1 MPSNININK
10 VDELTENFKQTSSI
24 YFTKYTGMSVL
35 QATEF
40 RAECNKHS
48 VRYIVSKNTLT
59 KIAANNAGYGDKF
72 DDMLNGQVGIAY
84 GYDDPTSPA
93 KAIKNFLNENKDAIE
108 VLGIYFD
115 GELYGPEK
123 YSELASLPSKDE
135 LLSKLA
141 SGLNYPMTQ
150 LSSTLNGAMTK
161 LAWILDSLKNIK

>member
-1 MPSNININK
+1 MLPKLAAAIRIQAGIRREEVRQKLKPNIDDLGEGPIEEMLTKLSPIEIARFSQISNW
-10 VDELTENFKQTSSI
+10 
-24 YFTKYTGMSVL
+24 G
-35 QATEF
+35 
-40 RAECNKHS
+40 
-48 VRYIVSKNTLT
+48 
-59 KIAANNAGYGDKF
+59 KIAANNAGYGNKF
-72 DDMLNGQVGIAY
+72 DDILNGQVGIAY

-150 LSSTLNGAMTK
+150 LASTLNGAMSK
-161 LAWILDSLKNIK
+161 LAGILDSLKNIK